1 MILLKGLPSI
11 LERKNL
17 KPADLCRLSG
27 LSSGTI
33 SNYMSGKRVP
43 SIANAIEIANALDV
57 SLDEL
62 VGRKPAH
69 YAPPALS
76 KDESILLENYRD
88 CTPKAKENV
97 SEYAEFQGDKS
108 KESESDSE
116 LSGRRSA

>member
-1 MILLKGLPSI
+1 MNLLVGLPSI

-27 LSSGTI
+27 LSSGAI
-33 SNYMSGKRVP
+33 SSYMSGKRVP
-43 SIANAIEIANALDV
+43 SIANTIAIADALHV

-69 YAPPALS
+69 FATPPLS
-76 KDESILLENYRD
+76 KDEKMLLDSYRD

-97 SEYAEFQGDKS
+97 TEYAEFQGAKS
-108 KESESDSE
+108 KENGNCSEQS
-116 LSGRRSA
+116 RKYA